1 MKKILVALAVL
12 LVVCVVGLL
21 MTAIDQIAGFAGR
34 FHPVA
39 GEVAFW
45 TMMAVVAGAAL
56 LPCLNIAGCRWR
68 WRRRWEVRRRSNSDI
83 SSRYRRRLKTNPK
96 FKAQRLES
104 LDEIHAA
111 LDSLQIDADNIIR
124 RTAATVFVSTAA
136 IAERP
141 ARWTRGPAN
150 PDPNGL
156 ADSAAL
162 RAASLGARQDLP
174 LR

>member
-21 MTAIDQIAGFAGR
+21 MMAIDQIAGFAGR

-45 TMMAVVAGAAL
+45 AMMALVAGAAL
-56 LPCLNIAGCRWR
+56 FALFEYYRLPVALAPPVG
-68 WRRRWEVRRRSNSDI
+68 
-83 SSRYRRRLKTNPK
+83 SSQLEQQRYLALLRRRLKANPK
-96 FKAQRLES
+96 FKAERLES

-136 IAERP
+136 MQNA
-141 ARWTRGPAN
+141 
-150 PDPNGL
+150 GL
-156 ADSAAL
+156 TGW
-162 RAASLGARQDLP
+162 RCY
-174 LR
+174 